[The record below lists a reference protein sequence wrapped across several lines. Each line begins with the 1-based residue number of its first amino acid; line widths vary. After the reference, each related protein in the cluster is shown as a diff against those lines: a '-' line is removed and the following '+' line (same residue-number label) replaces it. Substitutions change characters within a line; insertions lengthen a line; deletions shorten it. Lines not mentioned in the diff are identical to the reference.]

1 MITRTV
7 EEVEVE
13 DLVDSLME
21 VKMMI
26 RKTRMKLVVVAVRTR
41 EEIIPITTI
50 EEEEEGKDLEE
61 EASVENVSIVEKKGI
76 GHMSA
81 RSAKEG
87 MIEEMKVKPE

>member
-1 MITRTV
+1 M
-7 EEVEVE
+7 E
-13 DLVDSLME
+13 DLVEGLME
-21 VKMMI
+21 AEMMI
-26 RKTRMKLVVVAVRTR
+26 KRTRMKPVEVAVRTK

-61 EASVENVSIVEKKGI
+61 EASVENVSIMEKKGI